1 MESSKDNVKTTT
13 VCVDTTVR
21 DFIAAE
27 ADQLGLSQRQM
38 IQRIVEAYDLARH
51 QKGSESSTGDGVLQQ
66 VLDAVEK
73 MLQRD
78 ERIIAFLKEQER
90 ILLNPILETAQS
102 TDVRIKVLVELLK
115 EFE

>member
-1 MESSKDNVKTTT
+1 MESTKDNVKTTT
-13 VCVDTTVR
+13 VCVDTSVR
-21 DFIAAE
+21 DVIAAE
-27 ADQLGLSQRQM
+27 ADRLGLSQRQT
-38 IQRIVEAYDLARH
+38 IERIVEAYDLARH
-51 QKGSESSTGDGVLQQ
+51 QKDSDSSTGDGVLQQ

-90 ILLNPILETAQS
+90 ILLNPILETAKS

-115 EFE
+115 ELD